1 MGKTKKVVAQ
11 LKKQARNARWKL
23 TYEDVCSEEP
33 PEPNL
38 RFFTRAVVNGQPFP
52 IGGGNNAKEAKRNA
66 AKNALE
72 GLREKENPKP
82 VTKTAAK
89 VPQKT
94 ATKVLGVLNKN
105 VLKDRVDMKA
115 GQSTRQDPHD
125 APQCSSFVVGD
136 KERPAVPGKS
146 TKDAKEEAAETSS
159 GNDDVA
165 EARPPTAM
173 DTRDAKSKS
182 VPMTDF
188 INSSSPTEDEEQD
201 PVVKPKTRLETTDPS
216 CKSEN
221 QEVNTGNCP
230 NDQTSTK
237 SEMSRFSPGFDCIEK
252 IGQGSYGQVF
262 KARDKLAKKYRAIK
276 IVRCGETE
284 EALKEVKTLSDLDHP
299 NIVRYLLSWLEDSG
313 YSPDESGSSTR
324 NRYLYILTELC
335 VKSLRVWIDENNEKK
350 SLPDP
355 KRREEA
361 LTMFQQTVRGV
372 EYIHSKTLIHRDLKP
387 ANIMIGQDGQV
398 KIVDFGIVTLDNDPE
413 NLRERS
419 MGKGTPSYMAPEQ
432 ERQKTYDRK
441 VDIFPLGL
449 IYFELLWKMSTRCE
463 RAKGWTDLREQ
474 KFPKEF
480 QHNFHQ
486 EYLIIKPMLCE
497 KPEQRPEASQI
508 HADLKKISDS
518 FDIEAIEC
526 RGNRT
531 V

>member
-1 MGKTKKVVAQ
+1 MP
-11 LKKQARNARWKL
+11 
-23 TYEDVCSEEP
+23 CSRIICRHSTVGRS
-33 PEPNL
+33 
-38 RFFTRAVVNGQPFP
+38 RFFTRAVVNGQCFP

-66 AKNALE
+66 ARNALE

-82 VTKTAAK
+82 VTAAK

-94 ATKVLGVLNKN
+94 ATKVLAVLNEN
-105 VLKDRVDMKA
+105 VPKARADMKA

-146 TKDAKEEAAETSS
+146 MKDAKEEAAETSS

-230 NDQTSTK
+230 NDNTSTK
-237 SEMSRFSPGFDCIEK
+237 SEMSRFTSDFDCMEK
-252 IGQGSYGQVF
+252 IGRGSYGQVF
-262 KARDKLAKKYRAIK
+262 KAREKLTGKYRAIK
-276 IVRCGETE
+276 IVRCGSGKIE
-284 EALKEVKTLSDLDHP
+284 EALQEVETLSKLEHP
-299 NIVRYLLSWLEDSG
+299 NIVRYLISWLEDSG
-313 YSPDESGSSTR
+313 YSPDQSGSSTQ

-350 SLPDP
+350 SLLDP

-361 LTMFQQTVRGV
+361 LTKFQQTVRGV

-387 ANIMIGQDGQV
+387 ENIMIGQDGQV
-398 KIVDFGIVTLDNDPE
+398 KIVDFGMVTLDNDPE
-413 NLRERS
+413 NLRERL
-419 MGKGTPSYMAPEQ
+419 MGKGTTSYMAPEQ
-432 ERQKTYDRK
+432 MRQKTYDRK

-449 IYFELLWKMSTRCE
+449 IYFELLWKMSTCCE
-463 RAKGWTDLREQ
+463 RAMGWPDLRVQ
-474 KFPKEF
+474 KCPKEF
-480 QHNFHQ
+480 QHNSHQ
-486 EYLIIKPMLCE
+486 EYLIIKLMLCE

-518 FDIEAIEC
+518 FHIKES
-526 RGNRT
+526 RGNWS

>member
-1 MGKTKKVVAQ
+1 MGKKKQVVAQ

-23 TYEDVCSEEP
+23 TYEDVCSEEL
-33 PEPNL
+33 PEPNQ
-38 RFFTRAVVNGQPFP
+38 RFFTRAVVNGQCFP

-72 GLREKENPKP
+72 GLLREKENPKP
-82 VTKTAAK
+82 VTAAK
-89 VPQKT
+89 FPQKT
-94 ATKVLGVLNKN
+94 ATKVLAVLNEN
-105 VLKDRVDMKA
+105 VPKDRVDMKA
-115 GQSTRQDPHD
+115 GKSTRQDPHD

-136 KERPAVPGKS
+136 MERPAVPGKS

-230 NDQTSTK
+230 NDNTSTK
-237 SEMSRFSPGFDCIEK
+237 SEMSRFTSDFDCMEK
-252 IGQGSYGQVF
+252 IGRGSYGQVF
-262 KARDKLAKKYRAIK
+262 KAREKLTGKYCAIK
-276 IVRCGETE
+276 IVRCGSGEIE
-284 EALKEVKTLSDLDHP
+284 EALQEVKTLSKLEHP
-299 NIVRYLLSWLEDSG
+299 NIVRYLISWLEDSG
-313 YSPDESGSSTR
+313 CSPDESGSSTQCSINSPIR

-350 SLPDP
+350 SLLDP

-361 LTMFQQTVRGV
+361 LTKFQQTVRGV
-372 EYIHSKTLIHRDLKP
+372 EYIHSKKLIHRDLKP
-387 ANIMIGQDGQV
+387 ENIMIGQDGQV
-398 KIVDFGIVTLDNDPE
+398 KIVDFGMVTLDNDPE

-419 MGKGTPSYMAPEQ
+419 MGKGSTSYMAPEQ
-432 ERQKTYDRK
+432 MRQKTYDRK
-441 VDIFPLGL
+441 A
-449 IYFELLWKMSTRCE
+449 M
-463 RAKGWTDLREQ
+463 GWPDLSVQ
-474 KFPKEF
+474 KCPKEF
-480 QHNFHQ
+480 QHNFTKSQ
-486 EYLIIKPMLCE
+486 K
-497 KPEQRPEASQI
+497 QRPEASQI

-518 FDIEAIEC
+518 FHIKAIER
-526 RGNRT
+526 RGNT
-531 V
+531 I

>member
-201 PVVKPKTRLETTDPS
+201 PVVKPKTR

-276 IVRCGETE
+276 IVRCG
-284 EALKEVKTLSDLDHP
+284 D
-299 NIVRYLLSWLEDSG
+299 WLEDSG